1 MISPENVIPAW
12 VTQAR
17 VHSGCCTGVRNS
29 LRVEI
34 SQQHH
39 VNAKRPHISVWNQSA
54 GRLEQVANTL
64 CMRFWITHV
73 FYQHDVYLQIV
84 RYEMSQSS
92 CKQDTKSKSN
102 PGMKLA
108 PVQVFS
114 CKHPLRIG
122 VHLQNREVYSWTS
135 PQRPH
140 WRQKKMAV
148 VERFFMNHLKVYISC
163 DFHNAEEEEIHYSS
177 PLDKSNRYV
186 SQWCLI
192 AGLLSYCLQSLS
204 V

>member
-1 MISPENVIPAW
+1 MPAW
-12 VTQAR
+12 

-92 CKQDTKSKSN
+92 CKHDTKSKSN

-140 WRQKKMAV
+140 WTQKKMAV

-163 DFHNAEEEEIHYSS
+163 DFHNVEEEEIHHPS